1 MESTIFDATTR
12 TFASALTRRS
22 ALRGLVA
29 GAIAAI
35 GGGVLA
41 LDDADARKKGGKRGG
56 KKNDKRCLT
65 SGKRCSSDKQCC
77 SKSGLICE
85 VPTGGSNS
93 DTYCCGGQG
102 SVCGGANEDGDAVG
116 PVCCVNF
123 RCSTGD
129 IDDPNFVPFQKGT
142 CLRDDDEI

>member
-1 MESTIFDATTR
+1 MDSTTFDATTR
-12 TFASALTRRS
+12 TFSSAVTRRS

-29 GAIAAI
+29 GAAAAI
-35 GGGVLA
+35 GGGILVR
-41 LDDADARKKGGKRGG
+41 DEADARRKNKKK
-56 KKNDKRCLT
+56 KKNNERCLD

-85 VPTGGSNS
+85 VPTGGSSS

-102 SVCGGANEDGDAVG
+102 STCGGANEDGDAVG

-129 IDDPNFVPFQKGT
+129 IDAPGFVPFQKGT

>member
-1 MESTIFDATTR
+1 MASTIFDTTAR

-22 ALRGLVA
+22 ALRGLAA
-29 GAIAAI
+29 GAFAAI
-35 GGGVLA
+35 GGGALVL
-41 LDDADARKKGGKRGG
+41 DEVDARKKKH
-56 KKNDKRCLT
+56 KPSKARCLT

-85 VPTGGSNS
+85 VPTNGSNS

-102 SVCGGANEDGDAVG
+102 ATCGGANEDGDAVG
-116 PVCCVNF
+116 PLCCANF

-129 IDDPNFVPFQKGT
+129 IDAPGFVPFQKGA
-142 CLRDDDEI
+142 CLRADDEI